1 MFLFVS
7 LIFLSDVTTCA
18 YHNLLHSDFFIHKL
32 PKYPPGFRAAG
43 SLTFPNL
50 VLFFMNPFVA
60 AQTCK
65 KDRRSVLQARRN
77 SIRFF
82 PSQQD
87 ADHPAVSFIDD
98 FFQRLLNLELRI
110 LRHVHQFVG

>member
-1 MFLFVS
+1 MFSFAS

-18 YHNLLHSDFFIHKL
+18 YHNLLQSDFFIHKL

-43 SLTFPNL
+43 ALAFPNL
-50 VLFFMNPFVA
+50 VLFFMTPFVA
-60 AQTCK
+60 AQAYK

>member
-18 YHNLLHSDFFIHKL
+18 YHNLLQSDFFIHKL

-60 AQTCK
+60 AQACK
-65 KDRRSVLQARRN
+65 KTAGLFYRLGGTLYD
-77 SIRFF
+77 